1 MRKMN
6 CRRYQKLFS
15 AYLDGYLSVRKR
27 LRLQDHLEECE
38 HCAEEFARV
47 REVVA
52 LTNGLPKIQP
62 SPDFDRVLQT
72 KLSDSKSA
80 TGFSLLFGR
89 RAIAVFGA
97 VCLLLIGTSS
107 VYLYRIR
114 RGSYESR
121 DRRIYEIAPVA
132 QDYTGEDVLT
142 RFVMPNVPAARTG
155 SSELGDIATTTT
167 KDWHEEP
174 RTYILPSITGDR
186 TAQSELNRNYVIK
199 RVSTINT
206 SDEIGL

>member
-1 MRKMN
+1 MN

-27 LRLQDHLEECE
+27 HRLQEHLEECE
-38 HCAEEFARV
+38 HCAKELARV

-62 SPDFDRVLQT
+62 SPDFDRVLQA

-80 TGFSLLFGR
+80 TAFSLLFGR
-89 RAIAVFGA
+89 RAIAIFGA
-97 VCLLLIGTSS
+97 ICLLLIVISS

-114 RGSYESR
+114 RGSHESE
-121 DRRIYEIAPVA
+121 DGSMHEIAPVA
-132 QDYTGEDVLT
+132 QDYTDENVLT
-142 RFVMPNVPAARTG
+142 RFVMPNVPATRTG
-155 SSELGDIATTTT
+155 SLELGDISVTTTG
-167 KDWHEEP
+167 DWQEEP
-174 RTYILPSITGDR
+174 RTFILPSIAGDR
-186 TAQSELNRNYVIK
+186 AVQSELNRNYVIK
-199 RVSTINT
+199 RISTVNT

>member
-15 AYLDGYLSVRKR
+15 AYLDGYLSVGKR

-38 HCAEEFARV
+38 RCAEELARV

-52 LTNGLPKIQP
+52 LTDRLPKIQP

-72 KLSDSKSA
+72 KLSDSRSA

-89 RAIAVFGA
+89 RAIAVFG
-97 VCLLLIGTSS
+97 VICLLLIMLSS
-107 VYLYRIR
+107 VYFYRIR
-114 RGSYESR
+114 RGSREGE
-121 DRRIYEIAPVA
+121 DGNIHEIAPMV
-132 QDYTGEDVLT
+132 QDYTDENVLT
-142 RFVMPNVPAARTG
+142 RFVMPNVPATRTG
-155 SSELGDIATTTT
+155 SSELGDISVTTTR
-167 KDWHEEP
+167 DWQEEP
-174 RTYILPSITGDR
+174 RSFILPSIAGDR
-186 TAQSELNRNYVIK
+186 AAQSGLNRSYVIK
-199 RVSTINT
+199 RVSTVNA

>member
-52 LTNGLPKIQP
+52 LTNRLPEIQP

-80 TGFSLLFGR
+80 TAFSLLFGR
-89 RAIAVFGA
+89 RAIAIFGA
-97 VCLLLIGTSS
+97 ICLLLIVISS

-114 RGSYESR
+114 RGSYESK
-121 DRRIYEIAPVA
+121 DRRMHEIAPVA
-132 QDYTGEDVLT
+132 QDYMGEDVLT
-142 RFVMPNVPAARTG
+142 KFIMPNVPATRTG
-155 SSELGDIATTTT
+155 SSELSDTGATTIR
-167 KDWHEEP
+167 DWQEEP
-174 RTYILPSITGDR
+174 RTFILPSITGDR
-186 TAQSELNRNYVIK
+186 AIQSELNRNYVIK
-199 RVSTINT
+199 RVSMANT

>member
-6 CRRYQKLFS
+6 CRRYKKLFS

-27 LRLQDHLEECE
+27 LRLQEHLEECE
-38 HCAEEFARV
+38 HCAEELARV

-52 LTNGLPKIQP
+52 LTNRLPAIQP

-72 KLSDSKSA
+72 KLSDSKDA

-97 VCLLLIGTSS
+97 ICLLLIVISS

-114 RGSYESR
+114 RGSNESEGGR
-121 DRRIYEIAPVA
+121 MHEIAPMV
-132 QDYTGEDVLT
+132 QDYTDENVLT
-142 RFVMPNVPAARTG
+142 RFIMPNVPATRTG
-155 SSELGDIATTTT
+155 SSELGDISVTTTR
-167 KDWHEEP
+167 DWQEEP
-174 RTYILPSITGDR
+174 RTFILPSITGDR
-186 TAQSELNRNYVIK
+186 AAQSELNRNYVIK
-199 RVSTINT
+199 RISTVNT

>member
-1 MRKMN
+1 MN

-15 AYLDGYLSVRKR
+15 AYLDGYLSVGKR

-38 HCAEEFARV
+38 HCAEELARV

-62 SPDFDRVLQT
+62 SPDFDRILRA
-72 KLSDSKSA
+72 KLNDSKSA
-80 TGFSLLFGR
+80 TVLSLLFGR

-97 VCLLLIGTSS
+97 ICLLLIVLSS

-114 RGSYESR
+114 RGSNESE
-121 DRRIYEIAPVA
+121 DRHKYEIAPVA
-132 QDYTGEDVLT
+132 QDYVGEDVLT
-142 RFVMPNVPAARTG
+142 RFVMPNVPATRTG
-155 SSELGDIATTTT
+155 SSELGDIGVTTTR
-167 KDWHEEP
+167 DWQEEP
-174 RTYILPSITGDR
+174 RNFVLPSITGDR
-186 TAQSELNRNYVIK
+186 AAQSELNRNYVIK
-199 RVSTINT
+199 RVSTADT

>member
-1 MRKMN
+1 MN

-15 AYLDGYLSVRKR
+15 AYLDGHLSVGKR

-38 HCAEEFARV
+38 HCAEELGRI

-52 LTNGLPKIQP
+52 LTNRLPKLQP

-97 VCLLLIGTSS
+97 VCLLLIVISS
-107 VYLYRIR
+107 AYLYRIR
-114 RGSYESR
+114 RGSREGE
-121 DRRIYEIAPVA
+121 DGNIHEIAPMV
-132 QDYTGEDVLT
+132 QDYTDENVLT
-142 RFVMPNVPAARTG
+142 RFVMPNVPATRTG
-155 SSELGDIATTTT
+155 SSELGDIGVSTI
-167 KDWHEEP
+167 KDWREEP
-174 RTYILPSITGDR
+174 RTFILPSITGDR
-186 TAQSELNRNYVIK
+186 AAQPELNRNYVIK
-199 RVSTINT
+199 RISTVST

>member
-38 HCAEEFARV
+38 HCAEELARV

-52 LTNGLPKIQP
+52 LTNRLPKIQP
-62 SPDFDRVLQT
+62 SPDFDRALQAR
-72 KLSDSKSA
+72 LSDSGSA
-80 TGFSLLFGR
+80 AGFSLLFGR
-89 RAIAVFGA
+89 RTIAIFGA
-97 VCLLLIGTSS
+97 ICLLLIVLSS

-114 RGSYESR
+114 FGSHESEDGR
-121 DRRIYEIAPVA
+121 MHEIAPVA
-132 QDYTGEDVLT
+132 QDYMDENVLT
-142 RFVMPNVPAARTG
+142 RFVMPNVPATRTG
-155 SSELGDIATTTT
+155 SLELGDIASTTIR
-167 KDWHEEP
+167 DWQEEP
-174 RTYILPSITGDR
+174 RTFILPSIAGDR
-186 TAQSELNRNYVIK
+186 AAQSGLNKNYVIK
-199 RVSTINT
+199 RVNTVDT